1 MSGGMFDGLRNA
13 EKVLAQPK
21 KEKKKPEPEEES
33 MDDFDFSKLGGGTDW
48 ADADEQMPVM
58 DEPEPEG
65 LSQSPT
71 RFVTAAQAL
80 HLYPSVGTQHSEAPP
95 PRPTFLPTAPPPT
108 TWQEEA
114 VDTLQLLEEEEGD

>member
-58 DEPEPEG
+58 DEP
-65 LSQSPT
+65 
-71 RFVTAAQAL
+71 V
-80 HLYPSVGTQHSEAPP
+80 
-95 PRPTFLPTAPPPT
+95 TFLGFHPTAGSPPILGIT
-108 TWQEEA
+108 NAYFGHDQCLFWA
-114 VDTLQLLEEEEGD
+114 